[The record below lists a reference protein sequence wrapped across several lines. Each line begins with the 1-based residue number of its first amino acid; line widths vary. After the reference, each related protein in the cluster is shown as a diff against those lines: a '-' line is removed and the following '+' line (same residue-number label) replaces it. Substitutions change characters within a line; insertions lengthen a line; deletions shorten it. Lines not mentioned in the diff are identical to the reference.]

1 MTTATE
7 LVQLQETL
15 YRSRNPTRRWLHCS
29 RREWI
34 SNALRSCRPPAR
46 ERALE
51 VGPGSGIYLPLLASL
66 YQKVVG
72 SDIEAAYLAHAA
84 SQRSA
89 VPNLELVSDN
99 ICNTQLDPHNFDCIL
114 CTEVIEHIADSPAA
128 LAGMRRLL
136 KPGGILVLST
146 PQRFS
151 PLELTAK
158 IAFLPGIIDLVRLIY
173 SEPIL
178 ETGHINL
185 MTEATVRKQL
195 HKAGFRIEQHY
206 KTGMYIPVL
215 AEFGGLTAVRFEH
228 WLEHHLRK
236 SMASGL
242 LWTQY
247 YIARAA

>member
-15 YRSRNPTRRWLHCS
+15 YKSKNPTRRWLHCS

-34 SNALRSCRPPAR
+34 SHALREARPPSH

-51 VGPGSGIYLPLLASL
+51 VGPGSGIYLPLLSSL
-66 YQKVVG
+66 YNEVVG
-72 SDIEAAYLAHAA
+72 SDIEAAYLAHAE
-84 SQRSA
+84 SQRA
-89 VPNLELVSDN
+89 TLPNLTLVLDN
-99 ICNTQLDPHNFDCIL
+99 ICDTRLEPGSFDCIL
-114 CTEVIEHIADSPAA
+114 CTEVVEHIADSRAA
-128 LAGMRRLL
+128 LKGMRRLL
-136 KPGGILVLST
+136 KPGGVLVLST

-158 IAFLPGIIDLVRLIY
+158 IAFLPGVIDMVRWIY

-185 MTEATVRKQL
+185 MTAATVQAQIME
-195 HKAGFRIEQHY
+195 AGLQIEQEY

-215 AEFGGLTAVRFEH
+215 AEFGGSTAVRFEQ
-228 WLEHHLRK
+228 WLEEHLRDTI
-236 SMASGL
+236 ASGL

-247 YIARAA
+247 YVARAL

>member
-15 YRSRNPTRRWLHCS
+15 YRSKNPTRRWLHCS

-34 SNALRSCRPPAR
+34 TNALRRSRPPAH

-72 SDIEAAYLAHAA
+72 SDIEAAYLAHAE
-84 SQRSA
+84 SQRA
-89 VPNLELVSDN
+89 ALPNLALVLDN
-99 ICNTQLDPHNFDCIL
+99 ICDTQLQPHSFDCIL
-114 CTEVIEHIADSPAA
+114 CTEVIEHIADSAAA

-158 IAFLPGIIDLVRLIY
+158 IAFLPGIINLVRWIY

-185 MTEATVRKQL
+185 MTESTVRKQL
-195 HKAGFRIEQHY
+195 DDAGFKVEQHY
-206 KTGMYIPVL
+206 KTGMYIPVF

-228 WLEHHLRK
+228 WLERHLRD
-236 SMASGL
+236 SMVSGL

-247 YIARAA
+247 YIARAV